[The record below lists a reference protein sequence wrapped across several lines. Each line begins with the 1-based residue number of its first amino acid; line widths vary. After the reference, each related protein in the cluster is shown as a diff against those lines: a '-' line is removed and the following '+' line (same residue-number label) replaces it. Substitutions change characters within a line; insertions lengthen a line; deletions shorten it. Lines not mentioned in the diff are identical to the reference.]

1 MTVAP
6 NPTVN
11 AIHEKRFT
19 GALWSEFEKHARR
32 LAFNHLFDGRL
43 VWPEPPFATTI
54 ARAASVRALVAACI
68 A

>member
-1 MTVAP
+1 MTVAL

-32 LAFNHLFDGRL
+32 VAFNL
-43 VWPEPPFATTI
+43 
-54 ARAASVRALVAACI
+54 
-68 A
+68 